1 MKKFE
6 NFSKALDNLAL
17 IERYEPPFDKVVLT
31 GLVGLYEICFEQA
44 WKAMKEILEE
54 HGFSEAATGS
64 PKQVLKTAYKAG
76 MIYDEE
82 LWLEA
87 LLSRNNVAHSYNEGI
102 ALGIVNNAKEKYL
115 DMFKQLK
122 EELAANWI
130 QS

>member
-17 IERYEPPFDKVVLT
+17 IERYEQPFDKVVLT

-54 HGFSEAATGS
+54 HGFSEAVTGS

-102 ALGIVNNAKEKYL
+102 ALSIVNNAKEKYL
-115 DMFKQLK
+115 DMFKKLK
-122 EELAANWI
+122 EELAANWV
-130 QS
+130 QN